1 MLEFSIC
8 KSISGVLI
16 FLYSIIFIKKKNEN
30 KCLFSGHTRT
40 NYQAY
45 K

>member
-16 FLYSIIFIKKKNEN
+16 FLYSIIFIKKNEN

>member
-16 FLYSIIFIKKKNEN
+16 FLYSIISSKNEN